1 MSENDENDEYEIYN
15 VMTGFETTS
24 NYNNSIGEAIH
35 FKLSDNVLFI
45 SSVDKGKYIIYNSWL
60 DFINKFSEHNISTE
74 LL

>member
-1 MSENDENDEYEIYN
+1 MSENDEYEIYN
-15 VMTGFETTS
+15 IITSFEITS
-24 NYNNSIGEAIH
+24 NDDKIIGEAIH
-35 FKLSDNVLFI
+35 FKLFDNVVFI